1 MKKLIV
7 VITSAL
13 SVLLICS
20 IFTAFAENSFRTKVV
35 LTIEETTY
43 SSTNTQKVTQNST
56 LQTYVSKPLSAIEST
71 NADNTQSSA
80 ELNVQSRDKTF
91 LRTGSNM
98 AFASVAAFFVMVISI
113 VAVLWITKRNKRN

>member
-7 VITSAL
+7 VITTAL

-20 IFTAFAENSFRTKVV
+20 IFTAFAENSFRTNVV

-43 SSTNTQKVTQNST
+43 ISTNTQEVTQNST

-91 LRTGSNM
+91 LRTGSNI
-98 AFASVAAFFVMVISI
+98 AFASVAACFVMVISI

>member
-7 VITSAL
+7 VITAAL

-43 SSTNTQKVTQNST
+43 SSTNTQEVTQNST

-91 LRTGSNM
+91 LRTGSNI